1 LAVAQGFPFP
11 AAASTFAC
19 VPPSPIWRPSARLI
33 VLDPDDRTLLFSCT
47 GDDGATRWF
56 TPGGGLRR
64 GEALTAAAV
73 RELAEETGFRVTESG
88 LGPVVATR
96 GGLWRSREEDR
107 LFFGAD
113 SFFCVRVPHAE
124 VSTDGHEAL
133 EASLITGYRWWT
145 LDELAEDIGTVSP
158 PGLPALVAAFL
169 RDGPP
174 TSPLRLPWRD

>member
-19 VPPSPIWRPSARLI
+19 VPASPIWRPSARLI

-56 TPGGGLRR
+56 APGGGLRR

-107 LFFGAD
+107 LFFGAA
-113 SFFCVRVPHAE
+113 SFSACGCRTQRSAPTVTR
-124 VSTDGHEAL
+124 
-133 EASLITGYRWWT
+133 RWRHPSSPATAGGRWT
-145 LDELAEDIGTVSP
+145 S
-158 PGLPALVAAFL
+158 
-169 RDGPP
+169 
-174 TSPLRLPWRD
+174 